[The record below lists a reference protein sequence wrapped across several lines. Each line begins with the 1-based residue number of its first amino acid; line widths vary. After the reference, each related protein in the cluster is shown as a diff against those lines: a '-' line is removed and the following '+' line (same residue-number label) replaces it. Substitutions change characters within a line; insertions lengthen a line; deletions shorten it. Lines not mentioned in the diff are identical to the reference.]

1 MISFDELKKGIKVA
15 QAAHHF
21 PDPGHIGYLGSMYE
35 KNSLIAS
42 HGHHQILSLHAIPMP
57 SDYVINSK
65 YTQILRPCRLA
76 GVMSNHE
83 FNNFLNFVI
92 HQLSN

>member
-21 PDPGHIGYLGSMYE
+21 PDPGHIGYLSSIYE
-35 KNSLIAS
+35 KASLIAS
-42 HGHHQILSLHAIPMP
+42 HGHHRILSLHAISMP

-65 YTQILRPCRLA
+65 DAHILWSCRLA
-76 GVMSNHE
+76 GIYVES
-83 FNNFLNFVI
+83 
-92 HQLSN
+92 